1 MYLIKYIFPVL
12 ILLSSILFSK
22 TNQVIVITAESA
34 VHPALEDYI
43 QMGIDKTVELEAECL
58 IIKLNTPGGL
68 LSTTRSIVQKFL
80 NSKIPIIVYVAPS
93 GSQAASAGVFITL
106 AAHIAVMAPGT
117 NIGAAHPVSLQGQ
130 QDSILMTKATN
141 DASAF
146 IRSISEKRKRNI
158 QWSEDAVRKSI
169 SITEKE
175 ALELNVIDFI
185 AADLN
190 ILLNQ
195 INGREL
201 ETTEGILKLNTSD
214 CEIIILE
221 KTLAQEI
228 LSIISDP
235 NIAYILLMLGI
246 YGLFFELY
254 NPGAI
259 FPGVIGAI
267 CIILAFY
274 SMNTL
279 PINYAGLALILLS
292 VVLFILEIKIISH
305 GLLTIGGIISLFLGS
320 LMLIDPTSLLET
332 MEISMELII
341 FIIVITTLFFLII
354 ISLGIKAQK
363 RKPVTGIEG
372 MMGEIGIA
380 LTDLQPNGEVMV
392 HGEYWQAVSVN
403 DDICKGDK
411 VEVVSINDLKLT
423 VKNSKPA

>member
-1 MYLIKYIFPVL
+1 MYLNKYIFLVL
-12 ILLSSILFSK
+12 ILLSSTLFPQ
-22 TNQVIVITAESA
+22 TTRVVVITAESA
-34 VHPALEDYI
+34 VQPALEDYI
-43 QMGIDKTVELEAECL
+43 QMGIDKTIALEAECL

-146 IRSISEKRKRNI
+146 IRSISEKRKRNVK
-158 QWSEDAVRKSI
+158 WSEDAVRKSI

-185 AADLN
+185 ADDLEV
-190 ILLNQ
+190 LLNQ

-363 RKPVTGIEG
+363 NKPVTGIEG

-380 LTDLQPNGEVMV
+380 LTDLQPTGEVMV
-392 HGEYWQAVSVN
+392 HGEYWHAVSVD

-423 VKNSKPA
+423 VKNSKPV